1 MSFLSPCNPSPWII
15 NLESALPGVFWGWK
29 AMSSM
34 CEGYIKEKMDVSH
47 FWLALVDHCTQLRR
61 SITVRTISSLSVPQ
75 VAQKSSPTP
84 TIYRTTATTSPNTT
98 NTAVAQ
104 PWSTMP
110 ASTLS
115 EAAAN
120 GPVSKRQKLQVRSE
134 ETSTAVRRSKIFA
147 PFRTVGLVSPTDV
160 PFTSLALG
168 NTTFQITTSV
178 GRSLQTYDL
187 KKGLN
192 LVFITRPQT
201 PENITATLAWKK
213 NVFAAWGG
221 ATTESQRGVWV
232 FQRGKRT
239 AELELPRGT
248 AENFTRL
255 LAFGEWIIGCASSTV
270 EVWKSSTFEHYT
282 TLQSA
287 SSSPL
292 SGCVCN
298 MPTFLNKIFLGRKD
312 GSVEIWNV
320 NTGKLLYTLL
330 PPASDFGQVTA
341 LQPTPALSL
350 LAIAYES
357 GPVVIHDV
365 RTDREIMR
373 LNLGN
378 SKKAPITTIS
388 FRTDSLGAGD
398 DGRKDGV
405 MATASRYSSDITFW
419 DLNNNGRKM
428 GTLRGAHNPPPSA
441 SGGIGGGV
449 SKVEFLYG
457 QAVVVT
463 SGLDNSLKSWIFDES
478 PFSPV
483 PRILHSRGGHAA
495 PISSLR
501 FLPSNSDGSDDVG
514 KWLLSASRD
523 RSLWGWSL
531 RRDGQS
537 TELSQGAIQKKA
549 KKMGL
554 LDSDSS
560 SRLHTSLEGLKAAP
574 ITCMA
579 CSLNRDGGIGA
590 MPGVTGIWKNSSKVK
605 GEKKGKKQ
613 TEANMTG
620 WESIVTG
627 HVGDK
632 SARTWFWGRKRA
644 GRWTFDTGD
653 STEVKSVAIS
663 PCGTFALIG
672 SAGGA
677 IDMYN
682 LQSGKHRRR
691 FPARLT
697 PNEARNLKLQQLQEE
712 DALVLADQPTKPKF
726 AKGQG
731 RHKGAVTGLAV
742 DSLNRVVISCGD
754 DGKVKFWD
762 FATGALLHEIDWYP
776 MIKVL
781 GLRYHPNSDLVALN
795 CDDGSIRVVD
805 TATKKLVREL
815 WASRSH
821 AELRI
826 MDYTFSTDGRWII
839 AAASD
844 SSVRVWDLPTGH
856 LIDAMKLPSQC
867 TAVAFSPSGEYLAT
881 ALDGEVGVHIWTN
894 RTLFTHVSTRQISE
908 DDITTTTVP
917 TASGEG
923 GSALV
928 DAAAEESQ
936 EEDEEQNATIVPIMD
951 QLSEGI
957 TTLSLVPKSR
967 WQTLLHLDIIRA
979 RNKPKETPKAPEK
992 APFFLPSTSQNPDDK
1007 TSVSNG
1013 DSGNTLNSLA
1023 PPTNSSDNQA
1033 SRIASSALAS
1043 KSSAAAS
1050 TNVFTKHLADAAA
1063 QTSPSPSAYTP
1074 LLTYLSSLPPSSA
1087 DIAIRTLNATPPY
1100 TELHTF
1106 IQALTARLEQR
1117 RDYELVQAW
1126 MSVFLKLHGDVVVRD
1141 AKLVDALRKW
1151 QDEAKRERERVGGL
1165 VGYSVGV
1172 VGWVR
1177 SVR

>member
-1 MSFLSPCNPSPWII
+1 
-15 NLESALPGVFWGWK
+15 
-29 AMSSM
+29 
-34 CEGYIKEKMDVSH
+34 
-47 FWLALVDHCTQLRR
+47 
-61 SITVRTISSLSVPQ
+61 
-75 VAQKSSPTP
+75 
-84 TIYRTTATTSPNTT
+84 
-98 NTAVAQ
+98 
-104 PWSTMP
+104 MP
-110 ASTLS
+110 APKLP
-115 EAAAN
+115 EAVAN
-120 GPVSKRQKLQVRSE
+120 GPVSKRQKLQAGRAK
-134 ETSTAVRRSKIFA
+134 TSTAVVRKSKIFA
-147 PFRTVGLVSPTDV
+147 PFRTVGLVSPTNV
-160 PFTSLALG
+160 PFTSLPLG
-168 NTTFQITTSV
+168 KATFQITTSV

-187 KKGLN
+187 KRGLN

-213 NVFAAWGG
+213 VVFAAWGG
-221 ATTESQRGVWV
+221 ESAESSRGVWV
-232 FQRGKRT
+232 FQRGKQT
-239 AELELPRGT
+239 AELELPRGAT
-248 AENFTRL
+248 ENITRL
-255 LAFGEWIIGCASSTV
+255 LAFGEWVIGCGSTTV

-287 SSSPL
+287 SASSL
-292 SGCVCN
+292 SGCVCS

-330 PPASDFGQVTA
+330 PPAADFGQVTA

-350 LAIAYES
+350 LAIAYEA
-357 GPVVIHDV
+357 GPLVIHDV

-388 FRTDSLGAGD
+388 FRTDGLGAGE

-405 MATASRYSSDITFW
+405 MATASRDSSDITFW
-419 DLNNNGRKM
+419 DLNNKGRKM

-441 SGGIGGGV
+441 SGGVGGGV

-457 QAVVVT
+457 QAVIVS
-463 SGLDNSLKSWIFDES
+463 SGLDNSLKSWIFDET
-478 PFSPV
+478 PFSPI
-483 PRILHSRGGHAA
+483 PRILHSRAGHAA
-495 PISSLR
+495 PISSLK

-537 TELSQGAIQKKA
+537 TELSQGSVQRKA

-554 LDSDSS
+554 LDGDAN
-560 SRLHTSLEGLKAAP
+560 SRLHATLEDLKAPA

-579 CSLNRDGGIGA
+579 CSLNRDGGMGA
-590 MPGVTGIWKNSSKVK
+590 MPGVTGIWNNSSKVK
-605 GEKKGKKQ
+605 GDKKGKK
-613 TEANMTG
+613 TESNMTG

-627 HVGDK
+627 HAGSQ

-653 STEVKSVAIS
+653 ATEVKSIAIS

-682 LQSGKHRRR
+682 LQSGQHRRR
-691 FPARLT
+691 FPAKLT
-697 PNEARNLKLQQLQEE
+697 PAEAKKVKLQQMQEE
-712 DALVLADQPTKPKF
+712 DALVIADQASTPKF
-726 AKGQG
+726 TKGQG

-762 FATGALLHEIDWYP
+762 FATGLLLHEIDWYP

-781 GLRYHPNSDLVALN
+781 GLRYHPNSDLIALS

-805 TATKKLVREL
+805 IATKKLVREL

-826 MDYTFSTDGRWII
+826 IDYIFSSDGRWII

-856 LIDAMKLPSQC
+856 LIDAMKLPGQC

-908 DDITTTTVP
+908 DDIATPNIP

-928 DAAAEESQ
+928 DAAAEES
-936 EEDEEQNATIVPIMD
+936 EEDEEQDATIVPAMD
-951 QLSEGI
+951 QLSKGI

-967 WQTLLHLDIIRA
+967 WQTLVHLDIIRA
-979 RNKPKETPKAPEK
+979 RNKPKEAPKAPEK
-992 APFFLPSTSQNPDDK
+992 APFFLPSVSQNPDDPK
-1007 TSVSNG
+1007 PTATTTSTTLVPL
-1013 DSGNTLNSLA
+1013 DSEEQNT
-1023 PPTNSSDNQA
+1023 

-1043 KSSAAAS
+1043 RSSAAAS
-1050 TNVFTKHLADAAA
+1050 TTIFTQHLASAA
-1063 QTSPSPSAYTP
+1063 QTSSYTP
-1074 LLTYLSSLPPSSA
+1074 LLTHLASLPPSAA
-1087 DIAIRTLNATPPY
+1087 DIAIRTLNTTPPY

-1106 IQALTARLEQR
+1106 IQALTARLQER

-1141 AKLVDALRKW
+1141 QGLVDGLKKW
-1151 QDEAKRERERVGGL
+1151 QEEAKRERERVGGL

-1177 SVR
+1177 SAR